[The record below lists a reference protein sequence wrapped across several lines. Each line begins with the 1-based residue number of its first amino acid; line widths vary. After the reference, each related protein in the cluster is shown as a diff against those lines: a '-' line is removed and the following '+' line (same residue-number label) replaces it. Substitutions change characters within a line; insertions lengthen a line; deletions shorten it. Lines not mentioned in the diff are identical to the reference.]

1 MGIIKLYENFQFKE
15 AYSYKVTERKK
26 LPISFVKDF
35 LFFFNISLED
45 FPKLMEFS
53 EELEKEKQFI
63 LKHKTTFDSLTFKEK
78 QVFKLVVN
86 GNKSNEIAQKLFVET
101 TTISTHRKHIK
112 QKLNLESIFD
122 WYQYAK
128 AFKLIEF

>member
-1 MGIIKLYENFQFKE
+1 MGIIKLYKKIEYEKE
-15 AYSYKVTERKK
+15 DNYKVPQRKN

-45 FPKLMEFS
+45 IPKLMEFS
-53 EELEKEKQFI
+53 EELENEKQFI
-63 LKHKTTFDSLTFKEK
+63 LKHKKQFDSLTFKEK
-78 QVFKLVVN
+78 QVFKHVVE
-86 GNKSNEIAQKLFVET
+86 GKKSNEIAKLLFVET

-122 WYQYAK
+122 WYKYAK
-128 AFKLIEF
+128 AFK

>member
-1 MGIIKLYENFQFKE
+1 MEIIKLYENFQFEE
-15 AYSYKVTERKK
+15 AYSNKITERKK
-26 LPISFVKDF
+26 LPITSVKDF

-45 FPKLMEFS
+45 FPKLMQFS

-63 LKHKTTFDSLTFKEK
+63 LKHKTKFDSLTFKEK

-86 GNKSNEIAQKLFVET
+86 GKKSNEIAQKLFVET

-122 WYQYAK
+122 WYRYAK